1 MKKIFLASL
10 FICFIFKGY
19 SQFYLGGQIAY
30 NNTWL
35 LNKQVFA
42 EGPEMDVEASFGHYY
57 GFIAGY
63 YFSDIVGLE
72 LNMNVNKVAQKYR
85 GDFKLISITNSDERA
100 YYNSSLVLNTIDFPI
115 LLKLGKVAYFELG
128 GIFSLVNKAIYNKTF
143 EEDYSYRIG
152 IYKDIPLYND
162 FKNVENLDVKYAF
175 KDLGFGAVIGFGTN
189 INLIEDALKF
199 NFGLRCNF
207 IISDLEGINA
217 LGYTKD
223 KRPWVSE
230 KETKTFKTNP
240 LYLGLKAGLI
250 YEFN

>member
-19 SQFYLGGQIAY
+19 SQFYLGGQFAY

-128 GIFSLVNKAIYNKTF
+128 GIFSLVNQATYNKKF
-143 EEDYSYRIG
+143 DGNYVIAV
-152 IYKDIPLYND
+152 YKDIPFYTD
-162 FKNVENLDVKYAF
+162 FANRENVDVKETF
-175 KDLGFGAVIGFGTN
+175 KDFGFGAVIGFGTN

-223 KRPWVSE
+223 VRPWVSE

>member
-72 LNMNVNKVAQKYR
+72 LNMNINKISQKYR
-85 GDFKLISITNSDERA
+85 GDFNIPFVDERA
-100 YYNSSLVLNTIDFPI
+100 YYNSSLVLNTMDFPL
-115 LLKLGKVAYFELG
+115 LLKLGKSVYFEFG
-128 GIFSLVNKAIYNKTF
+128 GIFSLVNQATYNKKF
-143 EEDYSYRIG
+143 DGNYVIAV
-152 IYKDIPLYND
+152 YKDIPFYTD
-162 FKNVENLDVKYAF
+162 FANRENVDVKETF
-175 KDLGFGAVIGFGTN
+175 KDFGFGAVIGFGTN

-223 KRPWVSE
+223 VRPWVSE
-230 KETKTFKTNP
+230 KESKVFKTNP

>member
-1 MKKIFLASL
+1 MKKIFFISL
-10 FICFIFKGY
+10 FVSLAFTSF
-19 SQFYLGGQIAY
+19 SQFYAGAHFAY
-30 NNTWL
+30 NSTWL
-35 LNKQVFA
+35 MNKQVFD
-42 EGPEMDVEASFGHYY
+42 EGPEMDIAVSFGNYF
-57 GFIAGY
+57 GVMAGY
-63 YFSDIVGLE
+63 YFTDQLGVEININPNKIV
-72 LNMNVNKVAQKYR
+72 QKYR
-85 GDFKLISITNSDERA
+85 GDFKLSGTDERA

-175 KDLGFGAVIGFGTN
+175 KDLGIGAVVGFGAN

-223 KRPWVSE
+223 VRPWVSE

>member
-42 EGPEMDVEASFGHYY
+42 EGPEMDVEASFGNYY
-57 GFIAGY
+57 GVIAGY

-72 LNMNVNKVAQKYR
+72 LNMNINKISQKYR
-85 GDFKLISITNSDERA
+85 GDFNIPFVDERA
-100 YYNSSLVLNTIDFPI
+100 YYNSSLVLNTMDFPL
-115 LLKLGKVAYFELG
+115 LLKLGKSVYFEFG
-128 GIFSLVNKAIYNKTF
+128 GIFSLVNQATYNKKF
-143 EEDYSYRIG
+143 DGNYVIAV
-152 IYKDIPLYND
+152 YKDIPFYTD
-162 FKNVENLDVKYAF
+162 FANRENVNVKETF
-175 KDLGFGAVIGFGTN
+175 KDFGFGAVIGFGTN

-223 KRPWVSE
+223 VRPWVSE
-230 KETKTFKTNP
+230 KESKVFKTNP

>member
-1 MKKIFLASL
+1 MKKIVLISL

-19 SQFYLGGQIAY
+19 SQFYLGGQFAY
-30 NNTWL
+30 NSTWL
-35 LNKQVFA
+35 MNDQVFA
-42 EGPEMDVEASFGHYY
+42 EGPEMDVEASFGNYY
-57 GFIAGY
+57 GVIAGY

-72 LNMNVNKVAQKYR
+72 LNMNINKISQKYR
-85 GDFKLISITNSDERA
+85 GDFNIPFVDERA
-100 YYNSSLVLNTIDFPI
+100 YYNSSLVLNTMDFPL
-115 LLKLGKVAYFELG
+115 LLKLGKSVYFELG
-128 GIFSLVNKAIYNKTF
+128 GIFSLVNQATYNKKF
-143 EEDYSYRIG
+143 DGNYVIAV
-152 IYKDIPLYND
+152 YKDIPFYTD
-162 FKNVENLDVKYAF
+162 FANRENVDVKETF
-175 KDLGFGAVIGFGTN
+175 KDFGFGAVIGFGTN

-223 KRPWVSE
+223 VRPWVSE
-230 KETKTFKTNP
+230 KESKVFKTNP

>member
-1 MKKIFLASL
+1 MKKIVLISL

-19 SQFYLGGQIAY
+19 SQFYLGGQFAY

-35 LNKQVFA
+35 INSQVFA
-42 EGPEMDVEASFGHYY
+42 EGPEMDVEASFGNYY
-57 GFIAGY
+57 GVIAGY

-72 LNMNVNKVAQKYR
+72 LNMNINKISQKYR
-85 GDFKLISITNSDERA
+85 GDFNIPFVDERA
-100 YYNSSLVLNTIDFPI
+100 YYNSSLVLNTMDFPL
-115 LLKLGKVAYFELG
+115 LLKLGKSVYFEFG
-128 GIFSLVNKAIYNKTF
+128 GIFSLVNQATYNKKF
-143 EEDYSYRIG
+143 DGNYVIAV
-152 IYKDIPLYND
+152 YKDIPFYTD
-162 FKNVENLDVKYAF
+162 FANRENVDVKETF
-175 KDLGFGAVIGFGTN
+175 KDFGFGAVIGFGTN

-223 KRPWVSE
+223 VRPWVSE
-230 KETKTFKTNP
+230 KESKVFKTNP

>member
-1 MKKIFLASL
+1 MKKIVLISL

-19 SQFYLGGQIAY
+19 SQFYLGGQFAY
-30 NNTWL
+30 NSTWL
-35 LNKQVFA
+35 MNDQVFA
-42 EGPEMDVEASFGHYY
+42 EGPEMDVEASFGNYY
-57 GFIAGY
+57 GVIAGY

-72 LNMNVNKVAQKYR
+72 LNMNINKISQKYR
-85 GDFKLISITNSDERA
+85 GDFNIPFVDERA
-100 YYNSSLVLNTIDFPI
+100 YYNSSLVLNTMDFPL
-115 LLKLGKVAYFELG
+115 LLKLGKSVYFEFG
-128 GIFSLVNKAIYNKTF
+128 GIFSLVNQATYNKKF
-143 EEDYSYRIG
+143 DGNYVIAV
-152 IYKDIPLYND
+152 YKDIPFYTD
-162 FKNVENLDVKYAF
+162 FANRENVDVKETF
-175 KDLGFGAVIGFGTN
+175 KDFGFGAVIGFGTN

-223 KRPWVSE
+223 VRPWVSE
-230 KETKTFKTNP
+230 KESKVFKTNP

>member
-19 SQFYLGGQIAY
+19 SQFYLGGQFAY

-42 EGPEMDVEASFGHYY
+42 EGPEMDVEASFGNYY
-57 GFIAGY
+57 GVIAGY

-72 LNMNVNKVAQKYR
+72 LNMNINKISQKYR
-85 GDFKLISITNSDERA
+85 GDFNIPFVDERA
-100 YYNSSLVLNTIDFPI
+100 YYNSSLVLNTMDFPL
-115 LLKLGKVAYFELG
+115 LLKLGKSVYFEFG
-128 GIFSLVNKAIYNKTF
+128 GIFSLVNQATYNKKF
-143 EEDYSYRIG
+143 DGNYVIAV
-152 IYKDIPLYND
+152 YKDIPFYTD
-162 FKNVENLDVKYAF
+162 FANRENVDVKETF
-175 KDLGFGAVIGFGTN
+175 KDFGFGAVIGFGTN

-223 KRPWVSE
+223 VRPWVSE
-230 KETKTFKTNP
+230 KESKVFKTNP

>member
-42 EGPEMDVEASFGHYY
+42 EGPEMDVEASFGNYY

-72 LNMNVNKVAQKYR
+72 LNMNINKISQKYR
-85 GDFKLISITNSDERA
+85 GDFNIPFVDERA
-100 YYNSSLVLNTIDFPI
+100 YYNSSTVLNTIDFPI
-115 LLKLGKVAYFELG
+115 LLKLGKVAYFEFG
-128 GIFSLVNKAIYNKTF
+128 GIFSLVNQATYNKKF
-143 EEDYSYRIG
+143 DGNYVIAV
-152 IYKDIPLYND
+152 YKDIPFYTD
-162 FKNVENLDVKYAF
+162 FANRENVNVKETF
-175 KDLGFGAVIGFGTN
+175 KDFGFGAVIGFGTN

-223 KRPWVSE
+223 VRPWVSE

>member
-42 EGPEMDVEASFGHYY
+42 EGPEMDVEASFGNYY
-57 GFIAGY
+57 GVIAGY

-72 LNMNVNKVAQKYR
+72 LNMNINKISQKYR
-85 GDFKLISITNSDERA
+85 GDFNIPFVDERA
-100 YYNSSLVLNTIDFPI
+100 YYNSSLVLNTMDFPL
-115 LLKLGKVAYFELG
+115 LLKLGKSVYFEFG
-128 GIFSLVNKAIYNKTF
+128 GIFSLVNQATYNKKF
-143 EEDYSYRIG
+143 DGNYVIAV
-152 IYKDIPLYND
+152 YKDIPFYTD
-162 FKNVENLDVKYAF
+162 FANRENVDVKETF
-175 KDLGFGAVIGFGTN
+175 KDFGFGAVIGFGTN

-223 KRPWVSE
+223 VRPWVSE
-230 KETKTFKTNP
+230 KESKVFKTNP

>member
-19 SQFYLGGQIAY
+19 SQFYLGGQFAY

-42 EGPEMDVEASFGHYY
+42 EGPEMDVAASFGNYY
-57 GFIAGY
+57 GLIAGY
-63 YFSDIVGLE
+63 YFSGDVVGLE
-72 LNMNVNKVAQKYR
+72 LNMNVNKVTQKYI

-115 LLKLGKVAYFELG
+115 LLKLGKLVYFEIG

-175 KDLGFGAVIGFGTN
+175 KDLGIGAVVGFGAN

-199 NFGLRCNF
+199 NLGLRCNF
-207 IISDLEGINA
+207 IITDLEGVNA

-223 KRPWVSE
+223 TKFWVTE

-250 YEFN
+250 YEF

>member
-42 EGPEMDVEASFGHYY
+42 EGPEMDVEASFGNYY
-57 GFIAGY
+57 GVIAGY

-72 LNMNVNKVAQKYR
+72 LNMNINKISQKYR
-85 GDFKLISITNSDERA
+85 GDFNIPFVDERA

-128 GIFSLVNKAIYNKTF
+128 GIFSLVNQATYNKKF
-143 EEDYSYRIG
+143 DGNYVIAV
-152 IYKDIPLYND
+152 YKDIPFYTD
-162 FKNVENLDVKYAF
+162 FANRENVDVKETF
-175 KDLGFGAVIGFGTN
+175 KDFGFGAVIGFGTN

-223 KRPWVSE
+223 VRPWVSE

>member
-1 MKKIFLASL
+1 MKKIVLASL

-42 EGPEMDVEASFGHYY
+42 EGPEMDVEASFGNYY
-57 GFIAGY
+57 GVIAGY

-72 LNMNVNKVAQKYR
+72 LNMNINKISQKYR
-85 GDFKLISITNSDERA
+85 GDFNIPFVDERA
-100 YYNSSLVLNTIDFPI
+100 YYNSSLVLNTMDFPL
-115 LLKLGKVAYFELG
+115 LLKLGKSVYFEFG
-128 GIFSLVNKAIYNKTF
+128 GIFSLVNQATYNKKF
-143 EEDYSYRIG
+143 DGNYVIAV
-152 IYKDIPLYND
+152 YKDIPFYTD
-162 FKNVENLDVKYAF
+162 FANRENVDVKETF
-175 KDLGFGAVIGFGTN
+175 KDFGFGAVIGFGTN

-223 KRPWVSE
+223 VRPWVSE
-230 KETKTFKTNP
+230 IESKVFKTNP

>member
-35 LNKQVFA
+35 INSQVFA
-42 EGPEMDVEASFGHYY
+42 EGPEMDVEASFGNYY
-57 GFIAGY
+57 GVIAGC

-72 LNMNVNKVAQKYR
+72 LNMNINKISQKYR
-85 GDFKLISITNSDERA
+85 GDFNIPFVDERA
-100 YYNSSLVLNTIDFPI
+100 YYNSSLVLNTMDFPL
-115 LLKLGKVAYFELG
+115 LLKLGKSVYFEFG
-128 GIFSLVNKAIYNKTF
+128 GIFSLVNQATYNKKF
-143 EEDYSYRIG
+143 DGNYVIAV
-152 IYKDIPLYND
+152 YKDIPFYTD
-162 FKNVENLDVKYAF
+162 FANRENVDVKETF
-175 KDLGFGAVIGFGTN
+175 KDFGFGAVIGFGTN

-223 KRPWVSE
+223 VRPWVSE
-230 KETKTFKTNP
+230 KESKVFKTNP